1 MRWELVRF
9 ELSKDIS
16 CGDAPEHELSLR
28 AFRIVLGKHKHQ
40 QENLKDIPKLN
51 CPRLGGEIDA

>member
-16 CGDAPEHELSLR
+16 CGDAPGHKLSLR
-28 AFRIVLGKHKHQ
+28 AFRIVLGKHK